1 MTTVTAEAARA
12 NVSPGTVVAPGLPT
26 VSAAR
31 QLSNRNE
38 MIERALIDASTRG
51 PVLTLFGTAVGWLLI
66 STLLGFIASMK
77 LHSPD
82 FLGNISFLTYGRVY
96 TAFTNAF
103 IYGWCSL
110 AGMGVAVWL
119 MARLCR
125 VSVRAPGVLAFGAL
139 F

>member
-1 MTTVTAEAARA
+1 MTTVTAEAARP
-12 NVSPGTVVAPGLPT
+12 NVSPGTVASGSPT

-66 STLLGFIASMK
+66 STLLGFIASVK
-77 LHSPD
+77 LHSPE

-96 TAFTNAF
+96 PAFTNSF

-110 AGMGVAVWL
+110 AGMK
-119 MARLCR
+119 
-125 VSVRAPGVLAFGAL
+125 AF
-139 F
+139 